1 VLASRLAGLQPPV
14 DGVSTSIDDPASV
27 EADARQARR
36 LGFGAKLCIHPK
48 QVQTVNRGFSP
59 TTAQR
64 EWARRVIE
72 ADAASGGAPVA
83 VDGKMV
89 DRPVV
94 LKAQALLA
102 AAERA
107 WPGERG
113 SRPAQR
119 ARSQKPAGELDTTGT
134 PKRPSTSRTASSVT
148 SPPHEIRMPS
158 APGLASKTSVQ
169 SATSTGVGT
178 SPTACT
184 SEIDSPCSASGSKSL
199 SSR

>member
-1 VLASRLAGLQPPV
+1 MLASRLAGLQPPV

-102 AAERA
+102 AAER
-107 WPGERG
+107 G
-113 SRPAQR
+113 
-119 ARSQKPAGELDTTGT
+119 
-134 PKRPSTSRTASSVT
+134 
-148 SPPHEIRMPS
+148 
-158 APGLASKTSVQ
+158 
-169 SATSTGVGT
+169 
-178 SPTACT
+178 
-184 SEIDSPCSASGSKSL
+184 
-199 SSR
+199 